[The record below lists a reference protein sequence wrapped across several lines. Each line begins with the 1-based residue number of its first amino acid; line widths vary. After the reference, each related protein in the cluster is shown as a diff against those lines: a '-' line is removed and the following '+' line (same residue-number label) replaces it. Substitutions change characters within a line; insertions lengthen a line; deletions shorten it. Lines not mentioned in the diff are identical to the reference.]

1 MLLMNSSL
9 EYSISNRSGSEATL
23 TSQVPARFSYVLNDE
38 IRILAVDDDA
48 IQREFCAV
56 YLSTP
61 SAEVITAE
69 SAEAGLALLEQ
80 QDFDMAL
87 IDVDMPGIDGIEM
100 VRRLRADP
108 RFSRM
113 PIMVITGREDMTS
126 IDLAYEAGAT
136 AFMSKP
142 VNWRL
147 LSHQIKFLIRA
158 HAALHLPVGL

>member
-1 MLLMNSSL
+1 MNTNP
-9 EYSISNRSGSEATL
+9 EYSSSNRSCSEAAPV
-23 TSQVPARFSYVLNDE
+23 SQASARFSYVLNEE
-38 IRILAVDDDA
+38 ISILAVDDDA

-61 SAEVITAE
+61 SARVVTAE
-69 SAEAGLALLEQ
+69 SAEAGLALL
-80 QDFDMAL
+80 DRHNFDMAL
-87 IDVDMPGIDGIEM
+87 IDVDMPGINGIEM
-100 VRRLRADP
+100 VRRLRADA
-108 RFSRM
+108 RFNRM
-113 PIMVITGREDMTS
+113 PIMVVTGREDMTS

-158 HAALHLPVGL
+158 HAALRAPDGP